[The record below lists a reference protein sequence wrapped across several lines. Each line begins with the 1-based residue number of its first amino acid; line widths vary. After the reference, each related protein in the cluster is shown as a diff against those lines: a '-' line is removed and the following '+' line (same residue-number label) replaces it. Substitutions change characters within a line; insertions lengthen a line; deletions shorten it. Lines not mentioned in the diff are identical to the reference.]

1 MSAST
6 RIIVIVLLLVL
17 AIGGTVFAAAST
29 VQAFYMFQQERAMTR
44 AGDVQTI
51 RSWMTVPYIA
61 HVYHMPENDLYHAL
75 SGAGLKAQ
83 SRTTLHALALRTHRP
98 VNQIIH
104 EVQQVILTYRQE
116 HPQPRMTPEPTHQPS
131 HGLPSVRGS
140 TA

>member
-1 MSAST
+1 MSATT

-29 VQAFYMFQQERAMTR
+29 VEAFHTFQQERAMTK

-61 HVYHMPENDLYHAL
+61 HVYHVPENDLYHAL
-75 SGAGLKAQ
+75 SGVGLKAQ
-83 SRTTLHALALRTHRP
+83 PRTTLHALALRTHKP

-104 EVQQVILTYRQE
+104 EVQQVIITYRQQ
-116 HPQPRMTPEPTHQPS
+116 HPQPHTTPVPANHRA
-131 HGLPSVRGS
+131 LPPVRGS
-140 TA
+140 TT

>member
-1 MSAST
+1 MSATT

-29 VQAFYMFQQERAMTR
+29 VQAFYMFQQQSAMTK

-61 HVYHMPENDLYHAL
+61 HVYHVPENELYHAL
-75 SGAGLKAQ
+75 SSAGLNAQ
-83 SRTTLHALALRTHRP
+83 PRTTLHALALRTHKP

-116 HPQPRMTPEPTHQPS
+116 HPQQRTTPTSTHQRP
-131 HGLPSVRGS
+131 HTLPPVRGS